1 MQGLVQEILVQVVVD
16 VLVAEAT
23 SGAAGALIAPVV
35 VVITDMQVTKVDVA
49 EGIVVA
55 DQARLPMVVEVIPR
69 DRDPIRG
76 ADDVDLAVLGGRE
89 GWLVGYFW

>member
-1 MQGLVQEILVQVVVD
+1 VQGLVQEVLVQVVVD

>member
-35 VVITDMQVTKVDVA
+35 VVITDVQVTKVDVA

-55 DQARLPMVVEVIPR
+55 DQARLPVIVKVIPR

>member
-1 MQGLVQEILVQVVVD
+1 VQGLVQEILVQVVVD